1 MCVCVCVSQRRD
13 IVTGTVEPTDEECE
27 WQSDREEEELAVSAA
42 AFFFV
47 FMDLYSKCKFSQIA
61 YKKKGSPKL
70 TLHKC
75 IDMYKTQ

>member
-1 MCVCVCVSQRRD
+1 M
-13 IVTGTVEPTDEECE
+13 EPTDEECE

-61 YKKKGSPKL
+61 YKNKVTQAYSP
-70 TLHKC
+70 
-75 IDMYKTQ
+75 